1 MVSNFWLYIYSGYC
15 SAMSCISRPK
25 QPLGWGSPFHR
36 LHMNSLR
43 YSCYLLTINQVLADH
58 RPSVDQL
65 LTDTSVK
72 YRRTIGEVLV
82 KYWWMKSYIGRDTS
96 GTINHVSTNV
106 RLSFKSWP
114 TADWLS
120 TAISTESRLTI
131 DRLLT
136 ECRPTI
142 HRVSTAISTTISTD
156 RSVDTTYSKHDPQCP
171 GFQNTKW
178 LGVLYFQ

>member
-1 MVSNFWLYIYSGYC
+1 MVINFWLYIYSGYC

-72 YRRTIGEVLV
+72 YRRTIGEVTHLEL
-82 KYWWMKSYIGRDTS
+82 
-96 GTINHVSTNV
+96 STMSQPSVV

>member
-1 MVSNFWLYIYSGYC
+1 MVSNFWLYIYSEYC

-72 YRRTIGEVLV
+72 YRRTIGEVTHLEL
-82 KYWWMKSYIGRDTS
+82 
-96 GTINHVSTNV
+96 STMSQPSVV

>member
-36 LHMNSLR
+36 LHVNSLR

-72 YRRTIGEVLV
+72 YRRTIGEALV
-82 KYWWMKSYIGRDTS
+82 KYWWTKSYIGRDTS
-96 GTINHVSTNV
+96 GTIDHVSTECCATV
-106 RLSFKSWP
+106 IQVLTDCW
-114 TADWLS
+114 
-120 TAISTESRLTI
+120 LTI
-131 DRLLT
+131 DCYIDWVST
-136 ECRPTI
+136 DYWPTTD
-142 HRVSTAISTTISTD
+142 RVSTDYPPSVNCYIDHYID
-156 RSVDTTYSKHDPQCP
+156 R
-171 GFQNTKW
+171 
-178 LGVLYFQ
+178 

>member
-15 SAMSCISRPK
+15 SAMSCISHPK

-72 YRRTIGEVLV
+72 YRRTIGKVTHLEL
-82 KYWWMKSYIGRDTS
+82 
-96 GTINHVSTNV
+96 STMSQPSVV

-114 TADWLS
+114 TADWLYRLLYRLS
-120 TAISTESRLTI
+120 LDWLLTDYWPSVDRLSTECQLLYRPLYRPI
-131 DRLLT
+131 DQWTL
-136 ECRPTI
+136 PTVNMI
-142 HRVSTAISTTISTD
+142 P
-156 RSVDTTYSKHDPQCP
+156 SVQVFKTLNDWESYIFSKLH
-171 GFQNTKW
+171 K
-178 LGVLYFQ
+178 